1 MEEYSF
7 TSWTET
13 KAKRIRYCRRISNSI
28 WVLAICILAMNLGHW
43 TVPDSWWPVSIP
55 FAIYLLSWFGV
66 SAAFFYGAITCP
78 SCDMRFTRKLLPPV
92 WVPRR
97 CQSCKLDIFTLHHE
111 TSNSRWS
118 GRAINKVLVA
128 LLRRAAQL
136 WR

>member
-7 TSWTET
+7 TSTIQAE
-13 KAKRIRYCRRISNSI
+13 AKRLRYYRRISNSG
-28 WVLAICILAMNLGHW
+28 WILAFFILVMNLGHW
-43 TVPDSWWPVSIP
+43 SLPDSWWPVSIL
-55 FAIYLLSWFGV
+55 FAIYLFSWFGV
-66 SAAFFYGAITCP
+66 SAGFFYGTITCP
-78 SCDMRFTRKLLPPV
+78 SCDMRFTPKFLPPI

-97 CQSCKLDIFTLHHE
+97 CQNCKFDILTLRHG

-118 GRAINKVLVA
+118 GRAVNKVLVE